1 MNSEEQNP
9 ANSEGGT
16 APVAGPDIRRG
27 DVHLDVCG
35 LSCPMPLLKAKL
47 ALNDMAQ
54 GQLLS
59 VVATDP
65 GSVRDF
71 EVFAGQS
78 GHELLAS
85 TSQGDE
91 FHYLLKRK

>member
-1 MNSEEQNP
+1 MRNDASNED
-9 ANSEGGT
+9 STKSIEG
-16 APVAGPDIRRG
+16 AGARQG
-27 DVHLDVCG
+27 DVQLDVRG

-65 GSVRDF
+65 GSERDF
-71 EVFAGQS
+71 EVFARQS
-78 GHELLAS
+78 GHALLS
-85 TSQGDE
+85 SDRRGDE